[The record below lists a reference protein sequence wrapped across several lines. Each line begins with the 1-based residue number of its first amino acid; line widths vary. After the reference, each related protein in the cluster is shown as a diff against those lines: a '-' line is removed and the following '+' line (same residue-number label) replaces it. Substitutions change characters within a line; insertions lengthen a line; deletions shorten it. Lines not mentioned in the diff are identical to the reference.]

1 MERSHTA
8 TDHGQGPSSL
18 PSHEILS
25 ATIDAFFSSTHH
37 WIPFLHPF
45 RFRRD
50 IEDPHKRARLEI
62 ILHAIVYASMHRL
75 DLDNLAIQQSDI
87 ERQVELSRSTVIL
100 NALDS
105 LTIENVQALIIVAFT
120 AVSLPHH

>member
-1 MERSHTA
+1 
-8 TDHGQGPSSL
+8 
-18 PSHEILS
+18 
-25 ATIDAFFSSTHH
+25 
-37 WIPFLHPF
+37 
-45 RFRRD
+45 
-50 IEDPHKRARLEI
+50 
-62 ILHAIVYASMHRL
+62 MHRL